1 MFQGGRLYY
10 AWKKIDVKTAI
21 TVTLFKNE
29 NTLSD
34 LKYLFAYELSAI
46 RL

>member
-1 MFQGGRLYY
+1 MDDAQPGLN
-10 AWKKIDVKTAI
+10 I
-21 TVTLFKNE
+21 FKNE
-29 NTLSD
+29 NALSD